1 MSQPEN
7 SVAAFVGHLR
17 QDPQLLQM
25 IRDRSRNDLASL
37 VEALDYANE
46 VATRRGYSFSR
57 EELLRAVKEAAP
69 QGSGPFTFS
78 AGSLGFK
85 NVVVGVS
92 NPTDVMCQ
100 YHAPLA
106 FLAGE
111 ALDAEQ

>member
-1 MSQPEN
+1 MSQSEN

-17 QDPQLLQM
+17 QDPQLLEK
-25 IRDRSRNDLASL
+25 IRDRPQSDLASL
-37 VEALDYANE
+37 AEALDYATE
-46 VATRRGYSFSR
+46 VATRNGYSFSR
-57 EELLRAVKEAAP
+57 EELLQAVEEAAP
-69 QGSGPFTFS
+69 QANVPFTLS

-111 ALDAEQ
+111 ALDGER